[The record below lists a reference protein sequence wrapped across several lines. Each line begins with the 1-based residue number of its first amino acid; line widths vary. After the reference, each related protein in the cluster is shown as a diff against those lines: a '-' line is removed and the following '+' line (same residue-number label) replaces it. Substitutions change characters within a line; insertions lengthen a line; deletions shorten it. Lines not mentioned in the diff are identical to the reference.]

1 MDYEQPG
8 GRSQT
13 VLPQRRLKSDG
24 MELTNYQLDGVRS
37 YLIELLLP
45 IFEDMR
51 EREAVIDTIF
61 NDVVLDIETTA
72 DWSELEDDEVHT
84 GDISIALARV
94 LKGMIEYTYDT
105 EI

>member
-1 MDYEQPG
+1 
-8 GRSQT
+8 
-13 VLPQRRLKSDG
+13 

-51 EREAVIDTIF
+51 EREAVINTIF
-61 NDVVLDIETTA
+61 NDVVADIETTA

-84 GDISIALARV
+84 GDIAIALARV
-94 LKGMIEYTYDT
+94 LTGMIAYNYDT

>member
-1 MDYEQPG
+1 M
-8 GRSQT
+8 
-13 VLPQRRLKSDG
+13 RLTKD
-24 MELTNYQLDGVRS
+24 QLKGVRS
-37 YLIELLLP
+37 HLVELLLP

-51 EREAVIDTIF
+51 EREEIVNTIF
-61 NDVVLDIETTA
+61 DDVVLDIETTA

-94 LKGMIEYTYDT
+94 LKCMIEYNHDT

>member
-1 MDYEQPG
+1 M
-8 GRSQT
+8 
-13 VLPQRRLKSDG
+13 RLTKD
-24 MELTNYQLDGVRS
+24 QLKGVRS
-37 YLIELLLP
+37 HLVELLLP

-51 EREAVIDTIF
+51 EREEVIDLIF
-61 NDVVLDIETTA
+61 NDVVADIETTA

-94 LKGMIEYTYDT
+94 LKGMIEYNYNT

>member
-1 MDYEQPG
+1 
-8 GRSQT
+8 
-13 VLPQRRLKSDG
+13 
-24 MELTNYQLDGVRS
+24 MELTKSRLDGVRS

-51 EREAVIDTIF
+51 EREEVIDLIF
-61 NDVVLDIETTA
+61 NDVILDIAATA

-94 LKGMIEYTYDT
+94 LKRAIEFSSDT

>member
-1 MDYEQPG
+1 
-8 GRSQT
+8 
-13 VLPQRRLKSDG
+13 

>member
-1 MDYEQPG
+1 
-8 GRSQT
+8 
-13 VLPQRRLKSDG
+13 
-24 MELTNYQLDGVRS
+24 MELTKEQLKGVRS
-37 YLIELLLP
+37 HLVELLIP

-51 EREAVIDTIF
+51 EREEIISTIF
-61 NDVVLDIETTA
+61 DDVVLDIVVTA

-94 LKGMIEYTYDT
+94 LKRAIEFAYDT